1 MMVVAGEALIDL
13 VLAADGTLT
22 PKLGGGP
29 FNVARTIA
37 RLGGDVSFLGAV
49 STDRFGQQ
57 FARQLDLDGVSPVAT
72 VRTDA
77 PTTLAVAELDDHGSA
92 TYHFYFDGTSAPS
105 LSSVPTAARTCDALH
120 VGTLGLVLEPM
131 ATTLVDLV
139 AGLDPE
145 VLVMTDPNCRAR
157 AIRDREAYLARLAQV
172 HTRAHVVKVST
183 DDAEF
188 MAPGRSALDLAGDLV
203 AGGVRAVLVT
213 GGSEAAWVVSPH
225 GATPVPTVAVRVA
238 DTIGAGDSFGGAFL
252 AWWRAAGLGIAD
264 LDDHAAL
271 VAATAAAQQVA
282 AITCSRVGADPPRR
296 GDLPAEWSRWPN
308 TL

>member
-13 VLAADGTLT
+13 VLAADGSLT

-29 FNVARTIA
+29 FNVARTVA
-37 RLGGDVSFLGAV
+37 RLGGQVSFLGAV

-57 FARQLDLDGVSPVAT
+57 FVHQLEVDGVSLAAT

-77 PTTLAVAELDDHGSA
+77 PTTLAVAEIDDHGSA
-92 TYHFYFDGTSAPS
+92 TYRFYIDGTSAPA
-105 LSSVPTAARTCDALH
+105 LAEVPAAARSCEALH

-131 ATTLVDLV
+131 ATTL
-139 AGLDPE
+139 AGLVDQLGPD
-145 VLVMTDPNCRAR
+145 VLVMTDPNCRER
-157 AIRDREAYLARLAQV
+157 VIHDRDAYLARLAHV
-172 HTRAHVVKVST
+172 HTRAHVVKIST

-203 AGGVRAVLVT
+203 ADGIRVVLVT

-225 GATPVPTVAVRVA
+225 GATAVPTLPIRVA

-252 AWWRAAGLGIAD
+252 AWWRAAGLGIAE
-264 LDDHAAL
+264 LDQHDAL

-282 AITCSRVGADPPRR
+282 AITCSRVGADPPHRS
-296 GDLPAEWSRWPN
+296 DLPAEWGRWQG
-308 TL
+308 

>member
-13 VLAADGTLT
+13 VLAADGSLT

-57 FARQLDLDGVSPVAT
+57 FARQLELDGVSPAAT

-77 PTTLAVAELDDHGSA
+77 PTTLAVAEIDDHGSA
-92 TYHFYFDGTSAPS
+92 TYRFYLDGTSAPS
-105 LSSVPTAARTCDALH
+105 LDAVPAAARACEALH

-139 AGLDPE
+139 DSLPDD

-157 AIRDREAYLARLAQV
+157 VIPDRDAYLARLAHV
-172 HTRAHVVKVST
+172 HRRAQVVKIST

-188 MAPGRSALDLAGDLV
+188 MAPGRSALDLAADLV
-203 AGGVRAVLVT
+203 ADGIRAVLVT
-213 GGSEAAWVVSPH
+213 GGSEAAWVVSPQ
-225 GATPVPTVAVRVA
+225 GATSVPTVPIRVA

-252 AWWRAAGLGIAD
+252 AWWRAAGLGIAELAQHD
-264 LDDHAAL
+264 AL

-282 AITCSRVGADPPRR
+282 AITCSRVGADPPHRA
-296 GDLPAEWSRWPN
+296 DLPAEWGHWQG
-308 TL
+308 